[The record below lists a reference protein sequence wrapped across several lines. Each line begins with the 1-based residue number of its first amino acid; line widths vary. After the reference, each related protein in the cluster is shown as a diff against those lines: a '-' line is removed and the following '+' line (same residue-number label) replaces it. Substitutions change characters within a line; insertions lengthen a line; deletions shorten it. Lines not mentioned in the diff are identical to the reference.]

1 MAPRGEWKDLSPG
14 SMIVAPANL
23 SRPLFSSGVPLFG
36 AACLLT
42 ALTVWAPL
50 ATYTVTLAVF
60 GLPHVLSELRYVDRR
75 FGRRLDR
82 RFLLPILL
90 LLPMI
95 VAVRASWVLHL
106 IPTGPGLCGELF
118 GVALLALLCARGSG
132 ARKSVAVA
140 VAVVLGGATAV
151 DSFATAVA
159 LSILHNMT
167 PLGFLW
173 QIAPRAQRS
182 RIMFQSAGIFLGL
195 PLLTA
200 TGWPRMAMERLAGPI
215 AAADPLHAGP
225 LADNLFVYVPA
236 SLLTTSHAVDLFSA
250 SVVAQIAHYGAVIII
265 LPLLSRRLD
274 ARARGLFPWPNGAVF
289 AILIAAGGALVLAG
303 FFTGFA
309 EARALYGIVA
319 AFHAWL
325 EIPVLILALTAAGQ
339 GSSHKPNSADAEL
352 AASDTSSAR
361 STRNPAI
368 QAMSPPSMNTTATSQ
383 EAIVGQ

>member
-14 SMIVAPANL
+14 SMIVAPANF

-159 LSILHNMT
+159 LSILPQHDAARFS
-167 PLGFLW
+167 LADR
-173 QIAPRAQRS
+173 APRATIQNHVSVRRHISRS
-182 RIMFQSAGIFLGL
+182 ALAHGNRLAAHGDGAARRSDRRGRSAACGAARRQSVCLCAGILADDVPRRR
-195 PLLTA
+195 PLLCLRRGA
-200 TGWPRMAMERLAGPI
+200 DRALWRGHHYSSAAQPQARRKGARPVSLAQRCRLRDSDRGWGGVGSCRL
-215 AAADPLHAGP
+215 
-225 LADNLFVYVPA
+225 FYR
-236 SLLTTSHAVDLFSA
+236 F
-250 SVVAQIAHYGAVIII
+250 
-265 LPLLSRRLD
+265 RRS
-274 ARARGLFPWPNGAVF
+274 
-289 AILIAAGGALVLAG
+289 
-303 FFTGFA
+303 
-309 EARALYGIVA
+309 ARALRHCCRVSRMA
-319 AFHAWL
+319 
-325 EIPVLILALTAAGQ
+325 
-339 GSSHKPNSADAEL
+339 
-352 AASDTSSAR
+352 
-361 STRNPAI
+361 
-368 QAMSPPSMNTTATSQ
+368 
-383 EAIVGQ
+383 